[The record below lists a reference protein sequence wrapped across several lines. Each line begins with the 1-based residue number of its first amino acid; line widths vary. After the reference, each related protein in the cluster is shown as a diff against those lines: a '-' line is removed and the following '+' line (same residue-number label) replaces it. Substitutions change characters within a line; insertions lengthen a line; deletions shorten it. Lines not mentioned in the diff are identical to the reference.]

1 VPVRWGISI
10 LLATRSTRRSISSS
24 CWRRASRG
32 GRTGPELIGDPAHA
46 EGLTRVVAP
55 GGGEEPAQ
63 LAGHRLGFVELLAR
77 AQREVEPLRAAGGAF
92 TAYVATLPVTA
103 RA

>member
-1 VPVRWGISI
+1 
-10 LLATRSTRRSISSS
+10 
-24 CWRRASRG
+24 
-32 GRTGPELIGDPAHA
+32 
-46 EGLTRVVAP
+46 VAP